1 MTRMTF
7 RIRDS
12 GTCMNKLIV
21 MMTLAASVLSAPI
34 AQASPLVYQP
44 VNPSFGGSPL
54 NGSVLLNEA
63 QSQNNYTAPVR
74 ELSPGDRLAR
84 FQDNLQNAILS
95 RVQSAVLSK
104 IIGVDGGL
112 VPGIVETQDYI
123 IEVVDN
129 NRGTVTVTTT
139 DRTTGQKS
147 TFEIGSTTP
156 P

>member
-1 MTRMTF
+1 
-7 RIRDS
+7 
-12 GTCMNKLIV
+12 MNKLIV
-21 MMTLAASVLSAPI
+21 MMTLAASALSAPI
-34 AQASPLVYQP
+34 AQAAPLVYQP

-74 ELSPGDRLAR
+74 ELSPADRLAR

-112 VPGIVETQDYI
+112 VPGTVETQDYI
-123 IEVVDN
+123 ITVVDN
-129 NRGTVTVTTT
+129 GSGTVTVTTT
-139 DRTTGQKS
+139 DRTTGQTS